1 MNQSKI
7 VNLLN
12 RVLKS
17 NGTKLKKMDEYMYW
31 SPFVSHHKQKL
42 QINVRTQK
50 WHCWVS
56 NTGGRTL
63 FQLFKK
69 VGASNQHLDELGEL
83 IGDLPKYKEKNSKQ
97 IEIVKLPNEF

>member
-69 VGASNQHLDELGEL
+69 VGASNQLLDELGEL
-83 IGDLPKYKEKNSKQ
+83 IGDLPKYKD
-97 IEIVKLPNEF
+97 